1 MDTTQQGMGVSTKI
15 ATAVSVLLA
24 LVMVSPIAGAFG
36 GYPAPLSTTY
46 GGRAYG
52 LGVEVPIWGG
62 TYYADTGQLPGS
74 GGALF
79 TDTTDIGSNVGS
91 LTSLITYTRGFNDG
105 ARSEAGT
112 SDLSLVLGGI
122 DVGASFVYAG
132 AAAACD
138 GVSGAS
144 EVFDLTI
151 GGVSYG
157 VSGAPNQ
164 VIYYVPGVLTLIAN
178 EQNVN
183 GGSIT
188 VNALHAITPA
198 ADVTV
203 AHAAS
208 SIDCGGILSYGGTV
222 GTAGTIGTRGTAP
235 RPQPWHIPPHDFMTG
250 GGFFFA
256 NGDDTCNGVPF
267 SGDRINF
274 GFNAGPRPGGWPT
287 VKGHLNLIDHGPNC
301 EHHIQGTDVT
311 DYFQYP
317 PDDVQHCRRW
327 GGPAELD
334 HVSGYH
340 FAVVTCDY
348 GEPGRDDRFAINVWL
363 GNDATVENNAPV
375 YHADNYDGTP
385 APEGGNLNGG
395 NIQLHAFG

>member
-1 MDTTQQGMGVSTKI
+1 MVLLRLEWAMDTTQQGMGVSTKI

-274 GFNAGPRPGGWPT
+274 GFNAA
-287 VKGHLNLIDHGPNC
+287 
-301 EHHIQGTDVT
+301 
-311 DYFQYP
+311 
-317 PDDVQHCRRW
+317 
-327 GGPAELD
+327 GPAELD